1 MSTERVMTL
10 AKRTI
15 STRYA
20 IDGEA
25 QYRQAIA
32 AINAELK
39 KNASA
44 LDLVQSQYKANANSM
59 EALTAKQKALT
70 DLQATQANKVKEL
83 DAAYK
88 NAQAAVDSYKDK
100 KDELTQKIAANE
112 EALEKLKQ
120 AEGDTTEEQK
130 KLIEETEKLK
140 KELEKNEAKLQ
151 AAEKGANNWQT
162 SLNKAQTELNK
173 TADEIRK
180 TDKYLDEARNSTDRC
195 AKSIDKF
202 GNDTRVTKES
212 VDSLSAALSSVGLAA
227 ALKQVADGFIACIE
241 ASNRF
246 ESAIT
251 GVEKTTDLTD
261 EELAGMA
268 ESLKDLSGTIP
279 MAAADLAKITENAG
293 QLGIAKDYLVA
304 FTGVMADLGV
314 ATNLSGEQAAQ
325 TFAKF
330 ANITNMAQKDFG
342 RLGSTVVALGNNFAT
357 TEADIANM
365 AIRLASGATM
375 AKLTEPEILAL
386 ATAMSSVGIEA
397 EAGGTA
403 MTQTLTAI
411 EKAVSG
417 GAETLQDFARI
428 AGMTSDEFS
437 VKWKTTPIEAIQA
450 FLTGLGKLESQGESA
465 TLVLDEMGLSGIK
478 QSNMLKS
485 LSLASDLVAK
495 SVNLS
500 NKAWAE
506 NTALTKEAQLRY
518 STTES
523 RLQLLDNAFER
534 VKITV
539 GNQLNP
545 ALNQLIDAGTGA
557 LDWINDFLEA
567 NDAAVPII
575 SAVTV
580 GLGVMVAGITAMT
593 LASTVGAKALVA
605 FKAALDTATG
615 GVTLVITAVVA
626 LTAALGTLALSF
638 DDDITRA
645 EELAE
650 AAFNASEKVK
660 EINKAFD
667 DSKES
672 AEVAALTAQSYVDE
686 LKDLEAQ
693 GLKTNEEQARYRAIV
708 EQLNEIMPE
717 LNLEIDEQT
726 GLIKGST
733 EALLLNI
740 EALKQ
745 KYLQEAYQKKYN
757 DLLAQEAEIKV
768 DLYDIERKKAAEDKR
783 REGLEKRRNEL
794 LEEQV
799 NRTKELNKNA
809 EELAKKT
816 GNLEDAGAAWDP
828 VLLDINDKLQ
838 DVNGEIYKSTIQ
850 SNEYKEAID
859 KSNESLGKLGEELT
873 FAKEGYEGITA
884 AQSENAENSSEFT
897 AAQQEQY
904 NALLSVEQELNNLA
918 AAYETAYKAAYDNI
932 SGQIGLFEDMS
943 SKPEKSVNDLIKAL
957 DSQVAYLDTYA
968 DNIKKAMEK
977 GVDKGLVQK
986 LSDGSQESAKYL
998 AAIVEGGEKE
1008 IKRLNETFGKVEEGK
1023 QNYSN
1028 IIADMETDFK
1038 TKMDS
1043 INARLDGLVKD
1054 MNKVEEAGKAGRDT
1068 GGSYAKGLRD
1078 KIDDVYDASAALAR
1092 AANRGWKDYYQQHSP
1107 SKLAIKEATQTAES
1121 YIYPFEEQAKKM
1133 EKTVG
1138 KFAMA
1143 ANDAYVD
1150 TMKDVT
1156 IKATPI
1162 LYNLSGASEK
1172 PATSNININVDAR
1185 GMVVRSDADIKKISQ
1200 GLAEEIERKRAAKGV
1215 HNIRF
1220 NRW

>member
-1 MSTERVMTL
+1 MAR
-10 AKRTI
+10 RTI

-32 AINAELK
+32 AINAELR

-70 DLQATQANKVKEL
+70 DLQTTQANKVKEL

-88 NAQAAVDSYKDK
+88 NAQAAVNSYKDK

-140 KELEKNEAKLQ
+140 KELEENEAKLQ

-173 TADEIRK
+173 TANEIRK

-293 QLGIAKDYLVA
+293 QLGVAKDYLVA

-330 ANITNMAQKDFG
+330 ANITGMAQRDFD

-365 AIRLASGATM
+365 AIRLAAGGTLAR
-375 AKLTEPEILAL
+375 LTEPEILAL

-465 TLVLDEMGLSGIK
+465 TLVLDQMGLSGIR

-545 ALNQLIDAGTGA
+545 ALNKLIDAGTGA
-557 LDWINDFLEA
+557 LDWLNDFLEA

-593 LASTVGAKALVA
+593 LASTVGAKALAA

-615 GVTLVITAVVA
+615 GVTFIITAVVA

-667 DSKES
+667 DSKKS

-838 DVNGEIYKSTIQ
+838 DVNDEIYKSTVQ

-873 FAKEGYEGITA
+873 FAKEGYEGLIEPTETLTA
-884 AQSENAENSSEFT
+884 EQQKIIDSLNSTSVALEELK
-897 AAQQEQY
+897 AAHIEAY
-904 NALLSVEQELNNLA
+904 D
-918 AAYETAYKAAYDNI
+918 AAYENI
-932 SGQIGLFEDMS
+932 SNQIGLFES
-943 SKPEKSVNDLIKAL
+943 ISEKSYSSAKNVDKAIGDMISSL
-957 DSQVAYLDTYA
+957 ESQSKYMDTYA
-968 DNIKKAMEK
+968 ENIKKAIEK

-986 LSDGSQESAKYL
+986 LSDGSVESAKTL
-998 AAIVEGGEKE
+998 ATIVQGGEDKIKE
-1008 IKRLNETFGKVEEGK
+1008 LNEKFGKVEEGK
-1023 QNYSN
+1023 QKFAGTV
-1028 IIADMETDFK
+1028 ADMETDFK

-1172 PATSNININVDAR
+1172 PATTRSNINVNIDAR
-1185 GMVVRSDADIKKISQ
+1185 GMVVRNDADIKKISQ
-1200 GLAEEIERKRAAKGV
+1200 GLAEEVDRKIAAKGGSNV
-1215 HNIRF
+1215 RIN
-1220 NRW
+1220 